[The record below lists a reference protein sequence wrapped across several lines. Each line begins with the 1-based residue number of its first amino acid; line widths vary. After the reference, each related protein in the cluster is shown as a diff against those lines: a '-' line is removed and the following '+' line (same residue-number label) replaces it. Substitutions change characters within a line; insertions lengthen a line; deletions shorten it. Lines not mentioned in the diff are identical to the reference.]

1 MTSQAAGKGRLA
13 ILGGTG
19 RTGRL
24 LIDMALAAGYEL
36 RVLARDPSRLHR
48 QDPRLTPVQGDA
60 RDPAALATLLEG
72 VDAVLSGLGPV
83 RGETGDKAKVGVM
96 TGAAQALA
104 QAMPQAGV
112 TRLVTLTGAGV
123 HQPGD
128 RPKPIDHV
136 IRTALRLLQPD
147 VLRDSVGHVEGL
159 RASTLDWTVVR
170 VPMLQDGPAQPVK
183 VGMVGDIGP
192 RVSRAT
198 TAAFMLAQLDSDQYL
213 RQAPAISH

>member
-1 MTSQAAGKGRLA
+1 MTPQAAGLGRLA

-24 LIDMALAAGYEL
+24 LIDMALTAGHDL
-36 RVLARDPSRLHR
+36 RVLARDPERLHR
-48 QDPRLTPVQGDA
+48 RDARLTPVTGDA
-60 RDPAALATLLEG
+60 RDPEALARLLES

-83 RGETGDKAKVGVM
+83 RGDRGGVM
-96 TGAAQALA
+96 TGAAEALVRT
-104 QAMPQAGV
+104 MPQAGV

-128 RPKPIDHV
+128 HPRPLDHV
-136 IRTALRLLQPD
+136 IRTALRLIQPD
-147 VLRDSVGHVEGL
+147 VLRDSVGHVERL
-159 RASTLDWTVVR
+159 RASTLNWTVVR
-170 VPMLQDGPAQPVK
+170 VPMLQDGPAQPLK

-192 RVSRAT
+192 RVSRAS
-198 TAAFMLAQLDSDQYL
+198 TAGFMLAQLGSDQFL